1 MYNKNAYIFRQEVG
15 LMILM
20 LGIATVMFGGTA
32 MGFHKLADMPI
43 LEVCLWIITFVLF
56 LCFEA
61 SLHA

>member
-1 MYNKNAYIFRQEVG
+1 
-15 LMILM
+15 MILM